1 MNAPGDFRSGF
12 VTLAGRPNAG
22 KSSLVNRLMGEKVV
36 IVSPR
41 PQTTRNVIRCILTTP
56 EMQAV
61 LLDTPGVHDPC
72 DALGESMMESLR
84 EGFKGSD
91 LFLYLVEPG
100 KPMTETDMAVLSAMR
115 SKGVPICLVRTK
127 SDLVTEG
134 PPAGGKSAPLTW
146 PAMPSGKDFGPGSRA
161 DGPRTG
167 SGGEAPVFIAD
178 IEVST
183 RTGKGIDTLL
193 KLFAT
198 QLPPGPMY
206 FPADQLMD
214 CDERFMVREFIREAV
229 MNLTRDEVPHVAG
242 VTVVDMIDRSENLS
256 VIDAEIVVETES
268 QKKIIIGA
276 NGSML
281 KRIGTFARKEI
292 ESALGRRI
300 HLDLW
305 IKVRKKWR
313 NNKLLLR
320 EIVFR

>member
-1 MNAPGDFRSGF
+1 MNSSGEFCSGF

-22 KSSLVNRLMGEKVV
+22 KSSLINRLMGEKVV

-41 PQTTRNVIRCILTTP
+41 PQSTRNVIRCILTTP

-61 LLDTPGVHDPC
+61 LLDTPGVHKPC
-72 DALGESMMESLR
+72 DALGETMMAALR
-84 EGFKGSD
+84 EGWKGSD

-100 KPMTETDMAVLSAMR
+100 MPLAEADMAMLTAMR
-115 SKGVPICLVRTK
+115 PTGAPICLVRTK
-127 SDLVTEG
+127 SDL
-134 PPAGGKSAPLTW
+134 AGKKPGSPTW
-146 PAMPSGKDFGPGSRA
+146 PEIPGAGDLTAAFNFAAVIDVSA
-161 DGPRTG
+161 RTG
-167 SGGEAPVFIAD
+167 E
-178 IEVST
+178 
-183 RTGKGIDTLL
+183 GIDALL
-193 KLFAT
+193 GLFASH
-198 QLPPGPMY
+198 LPPGPMY

-242 VTVVDMIDRSENLS
+242 VTVVDMVDRSENLS

-276 NGSML
+276 KGSML
-281 KRIGTFARKEI
+281 TRIGTSARKEI
-292 ESALGRRI
+292 ESALGRGI

-313 NNKLLLR
+313 NNKYLLK
-320 EIVFR
+320 EIVYR